1 MFFIKNESYKYKNS
15 TAFTLA
21 EVLVTLGIIGVVAA
35 LTIPALMSKTQD
47 LEFKSS
53 FKKIYAQLD
62 QITRQLLYDNN
73 GSLAYPYNENYPA
86 THKCGTYAWP
96 DNANCL
102 RDLYADNLKILE
114 KCDDNSGTGY
124 MDSGVN
130 CWTTESW
137 NQPNGATANPQS
149 MFRADVGGGMVLIS
163 GATITVV
170 HYPYGG
176 FPSVSVRGTIKIDVN
191 GNKGP
196 NVWGRDYFG
205 AYITDKGLVP
215 FGADGDWYNSAAFG
229 QLCSQAGG
237 ACASDIILNK

>member
-1 MFFIKNESYKYKNS
+1 MFKSRLKNKLKHAY
-15 TAFTLA
+15 AFTLA
-21 EVLVTLGIIGVVAA
+21 EVLITLAIIGVVAA
-35 LTIPALMSKTQD
+35 ITIPLVINKTQD
-47 LEFKSS
+47 LEFKSA
-53 FKKIYAQLD
+53 FKKIYSQLD

-86 THKCGTYAWP
+86 THKCGTYSWP
-96 DNANCL
+96 GNANCF
-102 RDLYADNLKILE
+102 RDLYADNLKTLE
-114 KCDDNSGTGY
+114 KCDEQASGY
-124 MDSGVN
+124 MSAGVN

-137 NQPNGATANPQS
+137 NKPNGATGNPEEMYSANS
-149 MFRADVGGGMVLIS
+149 GSGMVLIN
-163 GATITVV
+163 GATVNVIQ
-170 HYPYGG
+170 YPYGG
-176 FPSVSVRGTIKIDVN
+176 FPSVPVRGTVKIDVN

-215 FGADGDWYNSAAFG
+215 FGASGDWYNSAAFG